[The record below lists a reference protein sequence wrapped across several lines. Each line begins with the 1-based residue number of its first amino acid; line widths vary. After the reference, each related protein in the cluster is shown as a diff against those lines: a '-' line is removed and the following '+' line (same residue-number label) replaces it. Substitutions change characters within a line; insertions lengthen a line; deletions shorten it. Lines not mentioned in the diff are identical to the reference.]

1 MDNFA
6 EQLVTRDNNSS
17 DRMKAM
23 TIFVGGALLTLVLAG
38 VSILML
44 FGGRSLG
51 FLFGAALTAACGFF
65 TWRSFQNTQVEYEYT
80 FTNGTLDID
89 KILAKTRRKEL
100 ISLEVRKITA
110 FGVYG
115 EAPEESSDMTVV
127 SAEGTPRVSDE
138 DEEGEKKAPMNYYA
152 DFPHGEYGNTRL
164 IFTPDEKMLGMITR
178 ALPGALRNK
187 LNK

>member
-6 EQLVTRDNNSS
+6 EQLVTREHDSS

-23 TIFVGGALLTLVLAG
+23 ALFVCGALLTIGLAVLAF
-38 VSILML
+38 LML

-51 FLFGAALTAACGFF
+51 FLFGAALAAGAGFF

-100 ISLEVRKITA
+100 LTLEVRKVTD
-110 FGVYG
+110 FGEYNG
-115 EAPEESSDMTVV
+115 SPEEPSDMTIVD
-127 SAEGTPRVSDE
+127 AAGIPRVSDE
-138 DEEGEKKAPMNYYA
+138 EEGEAKTPVSYYA
-152 DFPHGEYGNTRL
+152 DFPHEEYGNTRH
-164 IFTPDEKMLGMITR
+164 IFTPDEKMLGMIKR

-187 LNK
+187 MHK